1 MWILLTKASV
11 NFPSPSFSF
20 SQWNE
25 PISLLQRVAEYMNY
39 AYLLKMAAAQ
49 KVRFI
54 LLWSI
59 NVSIMSISGVMLCL
73 CRRNQ
78 MTTAKVS
85 KYQIHA
91 AFLSLVLLLPTPS
104 STFTTDIICEC
115 PPIPKLDNLV
125 CRRTKESPAQ
135 IILGV
140 FLHCRTLRRV

>member
-1 MWILLTKASV
+1 MWILLTKSSV

-73 CRRNQ
+73 CRRN
-78 MTTAKVS
+78 
-85 KYQIHA
+85 
-91 AFLSLVLLLPTPS
+91 
-104 STFTTDIICEC
+104 
-115 PPIPKLDNLV
+115 DN
-125 CRRTKESPAQ
+125 S
-135 IILGV
+135 
-140 FLHCRTLRRV
+140 